1 MTKQMRERGRERKV
15 RGGMLSP
22 ATVAKLCTVQVGKKE
37 RKEKNGVGVN
47 KVVFLGM
54 AHVACFR

>member
-1 MTKQMRERGRERKV
+1 M